1 MVEVGRDFWRSS
13 CPPPKQNMTKC
24 GFWKVNIFLPDQVL
38 RNGNSFNRFWRDE
51 IIIAFFV
58 QILLVTL

>member
-1 MVEVGRDFWRSS
+1 
-13 CPPPKQNMTKC
+13 MTKC

-58 QILLVTL
+58 QILLVTLW